1 MGERELV
8 RPLAPAADRQSSDEE
23 GASRHHKKRSR
34 KCCVFIAAIFVI
46 LVVAFVVMRFTAF
59 RVKEPIIKMNG
70 VVTQIE
76 LTSGTI
82 PKPGLKMSLIAEY
95 VSMVGE
101 ARNGPDHVRARWT
114 MRKVTVDIIPD
125 RII

>member
-1 MGERELV
+1 MGEREQV

-46 LVVAFVVMRFTAF
+46 LVVAIVVMRFTAF
-59 RVKEPIIKMNG
+59 RVKDPIIKMNG
-70 VVTQIE
+70 VTVTQLE

-82 PKPGLKMSLIAEY
+82 PKPDG
-95 VSMVGE
+95 
-101 ARNGPDHVRARWT
+101 W
-114 MRKVTVDIIPD
+114 
-125 RII
+125 